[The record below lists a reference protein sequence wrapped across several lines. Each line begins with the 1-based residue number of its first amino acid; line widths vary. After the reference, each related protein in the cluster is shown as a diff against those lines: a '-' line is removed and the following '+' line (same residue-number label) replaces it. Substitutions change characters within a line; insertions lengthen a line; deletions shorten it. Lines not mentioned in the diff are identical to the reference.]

1 MDILGLD
8 LEMRDIGFALSFAGC
23 MCASSG
29 LSGGVA
35 AYMATLH
42 YDFTR
47 SLGNVFVPSVLL
59 GATVFV
65 VSV

>member
-1 MDILGLD
+1 MYVCLQWVVWV
-8 LEMRDIGFALSFAGC
+8 
-23 MCASSG
+23 
-29 LSGGVA
+29 VA

-42 YDFTR
+42 YDITR
-47 SLGNVFVPSVLL
+47 SLGNVFVPSALL